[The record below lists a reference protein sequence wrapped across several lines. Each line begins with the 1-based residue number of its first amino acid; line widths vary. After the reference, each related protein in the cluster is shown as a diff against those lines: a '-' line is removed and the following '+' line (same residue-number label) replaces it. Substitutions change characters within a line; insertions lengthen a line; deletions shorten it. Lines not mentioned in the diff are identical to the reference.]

1 MRTLARTTSSL
12 SMHLHNITRVISA
25 CNIERASGIPVTPPH
40 KESGKRTEIAGSLPP
55 PPQVTGVSWFNKKLF
70 SRKYQRISEDEQK

>member
-55 PPQVTGVSWFNKKLF
+55 PPPPPPPPSILF
-70 SRKYQRISEDEQK
+70 KHYL